1 MKKKKILIMG
11 ITGQDGSY
19 LAKLFLNK
27 KFIVHGTSRQ
37 KGDWAKNLK
46 YLNISNKIRVYQTD
60 KKFNNLN
67 KILSNNY
74 DYIFFLGGQ
83 SSVIKSYGKLE
94 HETYDSQIIP
104 ISIILEFIRLQEKK
118 KSKFMY
124 SSSSEIFGCQKKT
137 KLNEKSK
144 KNPQSPYGLSKLI
157 GYEIVKSYRE
167 MFNLPVF
174 TIIFFNHES
183 ILRNKDFIFRK
194 IINYL
199 KRRDF
204 SEKMNL
210 GNLNIIRD
218 WGSSEEYMQII
229 YKIIKHKKIEDYVL
243 ATGHS
248 SKLSEIIRLFFLKF
262 NLNYKNYIKIDK
274 KLFRKFDIKE
284 NYANI
289 KKLRKIIKTYPKKK
303 FLNLIELFN

>member
-1 MKKKKILIMG
+1 MKKKILIIG

-19 LAKLFLNK
+19 LAKLILNK
-27 KFIVHGTSRQ
+27 KFIVHGTSRK

-46 YLNISNKIRVYQTD
+46 YLNISNKVKIYQAD

-104 ISIILEFIRLQEKK
+104 ISIILEFIRLQKTR

-124 SSSSEIFGCQKKT
+124 SSSSEIFGYQKKI

-144 KNPQSPYGLSKLI
+144 KKPQSPYGLSKLI

-183 ILRNKDFIFRK
+183 ILRNKDFVFKK
-194 IINYL
+194 IIDYL
-199 KRRDF
+199 KKKDF
-204 SEKMNL
+204 SKKINL

-218 WGSSEEYMQII
+218 WGSSKEYMQIL
-229 YKIIKHKKIEDYVL
+229 YRIIKNKKIEDYVI

-248 SKLSEIIRLFFLKF
+248 SKLSEVIRLFFLKF
-262 NLNYKNYIKIDK
+262 NLNYKDYIKIDK
-274 KLFRKFDIKE
+274 KLLRKFDIRE

-289 KKLRKIIKTYPKKK
+289 KKLKKIIKTYPKKN
-303 FLNLIELFN
+303 FLNLVELFN

>member
-1 MKKKKILIMG
+1 MIKKKILITG
-11 ITGQDGSY
+11 ITGQDGAY

-37 KGDWAKNLK
+37 KGDWAKNVK
-46 YLNISNKIRVYQTD
+46 YLNISNKIRVYRTD

-104 ISIILEFIRLQEKK
+104 ISIILEFIRLQKTK

-124 SSSSEIFGCQKKT
+124 SSSSEIFGYQKKT

-183 ILRNKDFIFRK
+183 ILRNKDFIFKK

-199 KRRDF
+199 KKKDF
-204 SEKMNL
+204 SKKINL
-210 GNLNIIRD
+210 GNLDVVRD
-218 WGSSEEYMQII
+218 WGSSEEFMQIV

-248 SKLSEIIRLFFLKF
+248 SKLREIIRLFFLKF

-289 KKLRKIIKTYPKKK
+289 KKLRKIIKTNPKKK

>member
-1 MKKKKILIMG
+1 MKKKILIMG

-37 KGDWAKNLK
+37 KGDWAKNVK
-46 YLNISNKIRVYQTD
+46 YLNISNKIRVYQAD

-104 ISIILEFIRLQEKK
+104 ISIILEFIRLQKK
-118 KSKFMY
+118 RKSKFMY
-124 SSSSEIFGCQKKT
+124 SASSEIFGYQKKK

-194 IINYL
+194 IISYL

-204 SEKMNL
+204 SKKISL

-218 WGSSEEYMQII
+218 WGSSEEYMQIV

-248 SKLSEIIRLFFLKF
+248 TKLSEVIRLFFLKF

-274 KLFRKFDIKE
+274 KLFRKFDIRE

-289 KKLRKIIKTYPKKK
+289 KKLRKIIKTNPKKK
-303 FLNLIELFN
+303 LLNLIELFN

>member
-1 MKKKKILIMG
+1 MKKKILIMG

-37 KGDWAKNLK
+37 KGDWAKNVK
-46 YLNISNKIRVYQTD
+46 YLNISNKIKVYQTD
-60 KKFNNLN
+60 KKFNNLK

-104 ISIILEFIRLQEKK
+104 ISIILEFIRLQKTK

-124 SSSSEIFGCQKKT
+124 SSSSEIFGYQKKT

-248 SKLSEIIRLFFLKF
+248 SKLREIIRLFFLKF

-289 KKLRKIIKTYPKKK
+289 KKLRKIIKTNPKKK

>member
-1 MKKKKILIMG
+1 MIKKKILITG
-11 ITGQDGSY
+11 ITGQDGAY

-37 KGDWAKNLK
+37 KGDWAKNVK

-83 SSVIKSYGKLE
+83 SSVIRSYGKLE

-104 ISIILEFIRLQEKK
+104 ISIILEFIRLQKTK

-124 SSSSEIFGCQKKT
+124 SSSSEIFGYQKKT

-183 ILRNKDFIFRK
+183 ILRNKDFIFKK

-199 KRRDF
+199 KKKDF
-204 SEKMNL
+204 SKKINL
-210 GNLNIIRD
+210 GNLNIVRD
-218 WGSSEEYMQII
+218 WGSS
-229 YKIIKHKKIEDYVL
+229 
-243 ATGHS
+243 
-248 SKLSEIIRLFFLKF
+248 
-262 NLNYKNYIKIDK
+262 
-274 KLFRKFDIKE
+274 
-284 NYANI
+284 
-289 KKLRKIIKTYPKKK
+289 
-303 FLNLIELFN
+303 

>member
-1 MKKKKILIMG
+1 MIKKKILIMG

-37 KGDWAKNLK
+37 KGDWAKNIK
-46 YLNISNKIRVYQTD
+46 YLNISNKIRIYQTD

-74 DYIFFLGGQ
+74 DYIFFPGGQ
-83 SSVIKSYGKLE
+83 SSVIRSYGKLE

-104 ISIILEFIRLQEKK
+104 LSIILEFIRLQKKK

-124 SSSSEIFGCQKKT
+124 SSSSEIFRYQKK

-144 KNPQSPYGLSKLI
+144 KNPQSPYSLSKLI

-183 ILRNKDFIFRK
+183 ILRNKDFIFKK

-199 KRRDF
+199 KKKDF
-204 SEKMNL
+204 SKKINL
-210 GNLNIIRD
+210 GNLDIVRD
-218 WGSSEEYMQII
+218 WGSSEEFMQIV
-229 YKIIKHKKIEDYVL
+229 YKIIKHKRIEDYVL

-248 SKLSEIIRLFFLKF
+248 SKLSEVIRLFFLKF

-289 KKLRKIIKTYPKKK
+289 KKLRKIIKTNPKKK

>member
-1 MKKKKILIMG
+1 MKNKKILIMG

-37 KGDWAKNLK
+37 KGDWAKNVK

-83 SSVIKSYGKLE
+83 SSVIRSYGKLE

-104 ISIILEFIRLQEKK
+104 LSIVLEFIRLQKKK

-194 IINYL
+194 VINYL

-204 SEKMNL
+204 SKKMNL

-274 KLFRKFDIKE
+274 KLFRKFDIRE

>member
-1 MKKKKILIMG
+1 MG

-37 KGDWAKNLK
+37 KGDWAKNIK
-46 YLNISNKIRVYQTD
+46 YLNISNKIRIYQTD

-83 SSVIKSYGKLE
+83 SSVIRSYGKLE

-104 ISIILEFIRLQEKK
+104 LSIILEFIRLQKKK

-124 SSSSEIFGCQKKT
+124 SSSSEIFGYQKKK

-144 KNPQSPYGLSKLI
+144 KKPQSPYSLSKLI

-183 ILRNKDFIFRK
+183 ILRNKDFIFKK

-199 KRRDF
+199 KKKDF
-204 SEKMNL
+204 SKKINL
-210 GNLNIIRD
+210 GNLDIVRD
-218 WGSSEEYMQII
+218 WGSSEEFMQIV
-229 YKIIKHKKIEDYVL
+229 YKIIKHKRIEDYVL

-248 SKLSEIIRLFFLKF
+248 SKLSEVIRLFFLKF

-289 KKLRKIIKTYPKKK
+289 KKLRKIIKTNPKKK

>member
-1 MKKKKILIMG
+1 MKKKILIMG

-37 KGDWAKNLK
+37 KGDWAKNVK
-46 YLNISNKIRVYQTD
+46 YLNISNKIRVYRTD

-104 ISIILEFIRLQEKK
+104 ISIILEFIRLQKTK

-124 SSSSEIFGCQKKT
+124 SSSSEIFGYQKKT

-194 IINYL
+194 VINYL

-248 SKLSEIIRLFFLKF
+248 SKLREIIRLFFLKF

-274 KLFRKFDIKE
+274 KLFRKFDIRE

>member
-1 MKKKKILIMG
+1 MIKKKILIMG

-37 KGDWAKNLK
+37 KGDWAKNVK

-83 SSVIKSYGKLE
+83 SSVIRSYGKLE

-104 ISIILEFIRLQEKK
+104 LSIILEFIRLQKKK

-124 SSSSEIFGCQKKT
+124 SSSSEIFRYQKK

-144 KNPQSPYGLSKLI
+144 KNPQSPYSLSKLI

-183 ILRNKDFIFRK
+183 ILRNKDFIFKK

-199 KRRDF
+199 KKKDF
-204 SEKMNL
+204 SKKINL
-210 GNLNIIRD
+210 GNLDIVRD
-218 WGSSEEYMQII
+218 WGSSEEFMQIV
-229 YKIIKHKKIEDYVL
+229 YKIIKHKRIEDYVL

-248 SKLSEIIRLFFLKF
+248 SKLSEVIRLFFLKF

-289 KKLRKIIKTYPKKK
+289 KKLRKIIKTNPKKK

>member
-1 MKKKKILIMG
+1 MKKKILIMG

-37 KGDWAKNLK
+37 KGDWANNVK
-46 YLNISNKIRVYQTD
+46 YLNISNKIRVYRTD

-104 ISIILEFIRLQEKK
+104 ISIILEFIRLQKK
-118 KSKFMY
+118 RKSKFMY
-124 SSSSEIFGCQKKT
+124 SASSEIFGYQKKK

-194 IINYL
+194 VINYL

-204 SEKMNL
+204 SKKINL

-248 SKLSEIIRLFFLKF
+248 SKLREIIRLFFLKF

-274 KLFRKFDIKE
+274 KLFRKFDIRE

-289 KKLRKIIKTYPKKK
+289 KKLRKIIKTNPKKK

>member
-1 MKKKKILIMG
+1 MKKKILIMG

-37 KGDWAKNLK
+37 KGDWAKNVK
-46 YLNISNKIRVYQTD
+46 YLNISNKIRVYRTD

-104 ISIILEFIRLQEKK
+104 ISIILEFIRLQKTK

-124 SSSSEIFGCQKKT
+124 SSSSEIFGYQKKT

-194 IINYL
+194 VINYL

-248 SKLSEIIRLFFLKF
+248 SKLREIIRLFFLKF

-274 KLFRKFDIKE
+274 KLFRKFDIRE

-289 KKLRKIIKTYPKKK
+289 KKLRKIIKTNPKKK